1 MANGT
6 LLDELMAQMKKNKQ
20 ASSVGGLSP
29 SAPKTSN
36 YGTMF
41 KKALDETYRYAQISP
56 QTARDVANTITPGGA
71 MTAYAR
77 GDVQSFNWD
86 EAIQAERDRASA
98 TDYFRKSG
106 LYDNDDYLYNDAY
119 RFLVGDDYLK
129 KQRLTL
135 PMGLAASSA
144 SDAIED
150 VRRSLV
156 KNDPRAEWRNFYDLY
171 GYETEQPLEIMLRA
185 EAIAKGT
192 NRTVR
197 DFDLMDDE
205 TYDREYEALETWYK
219 GLDPVALT
227 ERYDS
232 QTDDYLAKIKTVD
245 KEISRRSEIDE
256 FRAGIRSNED
266 YGTMSAFTGP
276 GLPEGAW
283 SQTRAVTQEDI
294 DALNDPYSFIN
305 SGATWEQLTNSRE
318 KLAYVAEYMDAGYN
332 MLTPDEIADYNYLI
346 NTGREDD
353 AAHYLE
359 LLRPELL
366 LRRAM
371 VAKSWQTV
379 KATNPALAVPTW
391 LEAGIQNLANIAY
404 LPYQF
409 YEAATGRDDPFSPA
423 FDALNKNK
431 WTSEA
436 QLGWIEDSGMA
447 DWLKDVT
454 SVVYKGAAGWRDNVI
469 RLAASGFNP
478 TVSLIIAGAQS
489 TSGSLHESSER
500 DDVSGAAKIV
510 KALATGA
517 MEMGTEKI
525 GLDALFSKG
534 HGGALEY
541 LKGVILSE
549 LGEES
554 LNYISEPAL
563 EAAVAFLFDQKAE
576 IMSGPEFW
584 NGLTDT
590 MLTTAIS
597 SILMGGGGAVQMD
610 AGYRRAGKGL
620 RNGGDVESVLQ
631 IAEGIGADTTSAQ
644 IAKAIRAAEEGG
656 KKVSTRELGKLVSAL
671 SSDIGEQNAAAVN
684 AVYEDAIA
692 DRLIELGEEKSKA
705 RKQAKVI
712 RRISAGEVLSV
723 AERMSVNWSDNASQV
738 VRELT
743 TEVREGDEGRVG
755 RDWKVRAVQLAEEA
769 SAPYVDKGI
778 RFEKALR
785 TKPGTTTETQA
796 ESPVSSDTVA
806 QQGEEMAAAGKNKF
820 GHKPPARAV
829 IFDAD
834 GAEQTGEVIRFEKDK
849 DGMHAVVATTA
860 DGKTAN
866 VTVDLE
872 SITASASAGIGSI
885 VRYVQ
890 NASTRGHDMSA
901 AEASTM
907 IRLYEQEG
915 GDAKTFIDGFEKAYL
930 AGYAGIEFDSAGI
943 SEGVAKIAFDQG
955 KAEAAADEKG
965 RVARATRVRA
975 DSKGV
980 VSWLGKVSS
989 GKEVRGTGD
998 PNALSAAM
1006 RKMTSSQ
1013 RTTVQVVQA
1022 FADKFKTNVVLFES
1036 SEENIGSIEN
1046 GSYDPNTN
1054 TIYIDINSGA
1064 DSAESIKAGRK
1075 HNTLG
1080 HAMVR
1085 TLGHELTHHLESTS
1099 PEAYATYKQAV
1110 KTALKEQGQDW
1121 ATLVRGKLDTARNA
1135 GRKLT
1140 YAGAEAEVIAD
1151 ASEYM
1156 LQNSKFVKEIDN
1168 STKGRVKKFI
1178 KDFMKK
1184 LGEVFSTLTRSHT
1197 ESAALRKEIDGVK
1210 QYMGNLQ
1217 QLWDAA
1223 MEETMGTVQDGV
1235 VEATSD
1241 VADALYETGEYQS
1254 DDATHPMQRQLSV
1267 RQLAE
1272 SLGYELKMLEGTDV
1286 PYAIVDSNGR
1296 EVTTFTADQVRNTPL
1311 GGLIDAAVAAGNID
1325 ARAQQEQL
1333 KMIADLATLA
1343 AQYKDQAMVWEIAG
1357 SQLYSAIKN
1366 NSDKQYNKTVD
1377 FGTICSKTQAVVD
1390 VLSETMLKLDRGLTR
1405 EEVIT
1410 AYNKTAKNGLSVPC
1424 GPCYVFSRWMGVP
1437 GLLNSMANYQSR
1449 FGSMTAEEVTAYID
1463 SVQARYSSD
1472 GERFSKVIGKQKT
1485 KLENR
1490 LESIASRM
1498 QKAMATGGDMTAL
1511 FREADEVEREY
1522 ADVEAYNWVT
1532 QVLCQSKRVK
1542 GAIEVLRDADGVVKL
1557 DPSYKPVPH
1566 SILFDMRRTGEFAK
1580 YPKSWKY
1587 RSTRGAGMGKSILPY
1602 SGAGLGD
1609 TVYGEQKRRT
1619 ASQNAF
1625 LNPNMTKT
1633 QRIRAIKNATKRMKS
1648 QNLIGGH
1655 RFQSTSDYRPEWGL
1669 DYIMTFLEMQAV
1681 GAKGQL
1687 YTKVIEAVDMFAT
1700 AGIEVNL
1707 SIMANGDG
1715 WHYDKNGKPVL
1726 GVEDFSSVSGI
1737 NFIEALKKTREYDN
1751 VQMILVG
1758 MNDTHIRL
1766 ALADDRITFVI
1777 PWHSSGSSE
1786 SILKQ
1791 LFDAVGEEL
1800 HTGSDY
1806 QDIQSDK
1813 PVSHATEEQK
1823 RNMAL
1828 RTKIIT
1834 GKFAKVL
1841 PTDTERE
1848 AIEANEFLNDLYTR
1862 FYLDPSATDTYGVK
1876 LSSEQAS
1883 QVFPYEYWDTN
1894 LTYENADENGRR
1906 FVRYCESIGLVPRFE
1921 KFKNDHGYWKL
1932 LIDRRMYNRDGS
1944 YHTPEVIDVT
1954 GVEIGDIASSV
1965 SQAKYGD
1972 PVKTGNAVMETVE
1985 ELRTK
1990 AGTPAY
1996 PEPSITSTMEGY
2008 GDEVEVEPR
2017 PAQQSARDLTDTA
2030 AFKEWFGNSQVI
2042 SGEIAVVF
2050 DPAQIK
2056 SATDNVGTFDPNSP
2070 DIRYS
2075 TRDLPPEVT
2084 AREFLAEADSSIAET
2099 VEERNALSIYQG
2111 LLLKHADA
2119 SDKVIAAERVLA
2131 VADEE
2136 DLPEA
2141 RKALTAARARQKEL
2155 YNRLLN
2161 VERTAHVQTIVK
2173 RTNRI
2178 ISDLSGKNQAEMDK
2192 MVSALERKV
2201 ESLRLDLQGLKVA
2214 AKTQREADARA
2225 SERDI
2230 VAHEI
2235 KAAKEQR
2242 EADLRAA
2249 KRELAVYKSK
2259 AAQVLIANNEK
2270 HTKRIADLR
2279 ERNELNVEIG
2289 KKARHIKR
2297 VIKRLNDRIIHEEDY
2312 KNVKEPLKPAVHNLV
2327 RAFIDGFGNL
2337 VFDQKTAD
2345 RLRTVY
2351 DKIADEKEGSPDF
2364 YSDDVA
2370 NWLTDLAALAEED
2383 EARRIAGGSS
2393 LESVE
2398 QKLETYNRVAEIAD
2412 HIYKMV
2418 AEADEI
2424 FVNGKRESFA
2434 AISGEVG
2441 GGLVSKKDKPLLVG
2455 KAREAV
2461 RIFDDLIRT
2470 GNMTPQYFF
2479 DHLKNS
2485 GLSKLFS
2492 GLMTGQTQYAQR
2504 IREGQETIADAKR
2517 RYNFYAW
2524 KNMKQGVE
2532 FKTEQGH
2539 TISLTVPQMMWVYAT
2554 AKREATNT
2562 LMDTHHLDEGG
2573 FRYEANDLPKQKG
2586 KLTAIPGIDR
2596 LHKLS
2601 ANDVAK
2607 ITATLTAEQ
2616 IACADEL
2623 VSYLSNEC
2631 AEQGNAASMELF
2643 GIKKYNEEYYFPFK
2657 TASDQRY
2664 QRSDAGSTSTTN
2676 DARVKHASFTHSLRK
2691 GANTALVM
2699 GDFFDVI
2706 ADHINLMATYSSF
2719 VVPIES
2725 MNRVLN
2731 TKINEEKDGSGN
2743 DVTIRSLVG
2752 RKHGDPAQKY
2762 IADLMKDLN
2771 GGPQTDNRGGI
2782 SGLFRAFKRGA
2793 VMGSLSV
2800 ALQQPTAIVR
2810 AFAYV
2815 NPKYFAHITMEGNKK
2830 TWERMMKYS
2839 GTTVIKD
2846 MGKFDVGTG
2855 RMANDWIANS
2865 DTQDYKLWQRAK
2877 FLMDT
2882 KGWKAVK
2889 DNFIETM
2896 TALPGVMDRIT
2907 WSHIWKAI
2915 EAEQAD
2921 LNPSM
2926 DRNSD
2931 EFLRTVG
2938 ARFDDVINHTQVYD
2952 SILVKSQN
2960 MRSKNPLAQMST
2972 AFMSEPTLNINMLY
2986 DAVRGDHSKG
2996 QRASIITSVVTSNI
3010 LAAAASA
3017 LIAAWNKDDDDRN
3030 AAEKYLTTFASR
3042 ALDNLNPLTMVP
3054 YVADLWNLVNGY
3066 DIERTDWSVI
3076 KDAWNYGSTF
3086 MSKAFDPEK
3095 ENTWRDYENF
3105 FGTIANLFG
3114 IPAKNVSRDIRRARN
3129 FLATDKSPAP
3139 GSNLKYALVEELTP
3153 FGLYKSSN
3161 SAYCQRLVA
3170 AVVDG
3175 DTQEAYDL
3183 WDYMTN
3189 GKKMSQGSL
3198 ETNIRSELKRLVKAG
3213 EITPAQATAILR
3225 KYVPYKDDKNNVKYP
3240 QDWLNE
3246 KE

>member
-20 ASSVGGLSP
+20 APSVGGLSP

-41 KKALDETYRYAQISP
+41 KKALDETYRYAQVSP
-56 QTARDVANTITPGGA
+56 QNTIDVANTISPGGA

-77 GDVQSFNWD
+77 GDVKSFNWD

-98 TDYFRKSG
+98 TDYFRESG
-106 LYDNDDYLYNDAY
+106 LYDSDDYLYNDAY
-119 RFLVGDDYLK
+119 RFLVGTDYIKQQQPALKVRLATSSLLDGMNRVAAQTAVSVGNARKVNQQAIRGFYNDMAARGVLENGNYTTDDLLYIDSILNG
-129 KQRLTL
+129 T
-135 PMGLAASSA
+135 P
-144 SDAIED
+144 
-150 VRRSLV
+150 RRSAEEFDSLPDEEWASEYERMETQAEGV
-156 KNDPRAEWRNFYDLY
+156 DWDSLLEAEDTPAFTPYKSDTDTILSKIRTSEKELERREAFDALRADIRNDPN
-171 GYETEQPLEIMLRA
+171 
-185 EAIAKGT
+185 
-192 NRTVR
+192 
-197 DFDLMDDE
+197 
-205 TYDREYEALETWYK
+205 
-219 GLDPVALT
+219 
-227 ERYDS
+227 
-232 QTDDYLAKIKTVD
+232 
-245 KEISRRSEIDE
+245 
-256 FRAGIRSNED
+256 

-283 SQTRAVTQEDI
+283 SQIRAVTQEDI

-379 KATNPALAVPTW
+379 KATNPTLAFPTF

-423 FDALNKNK
+423 FDALNKIQ

-436 QLGWIEDSGMA
+436 HLGWIEDSDMA

-454 SVVYKGAAGWRDNVI
+454 SVVYKGAAGWRDNVF

-478 TVSLIIAGAQS
+478 TVSLLIAGAQS

-517 MEMGTEKI
+517 IEMGTEKI

-563 EAAVAFLFDQKAE
+563 EAAVAFLFDHEAE

-584 NGLTDT
+584 SGLTDT

-597 SILMGGGGAVQMD
+597 SILMGGGGAVHMD
-610 AGYRRAGKGL
+610 AGYRRTGKGL
-620 RNGGDVESVLQ
+620 RNDGDVESVLQ
-631 IAEGIGADTTSAQ
+631 IAEGLGADTTSAQ
-644 IAKAIRAAEEGG
+644 IAKAIRSAEEGG

-671 SSDIGEQNAAAVN
+671 SSDIGEQNATAVN

-692 DRLIELGEEKSKA
+692 DRLIELGEEEPKA

-755 RDWKVRAVQLAEEA
+755 RDWKVRAVQHAEEV
-769 SAPYVDKGI
+769 SAPYVDKGVLL
-778 RFEKALR
+778 EKALR
-785 TKPGTTTETQA
+785 TKPGATTETTA
-796 ESPVSSDTVA
+796 TPAISSDEVVK
-806 QQGEEMAAAGKNKF
+806 QGEEMAAAGKNKF
-820 GHKPPARAV
+820 GPNPLTRAV

-834 GAEQTGEVIRFEKDK
+834 GTEQTGEVVRFEKDK

-885 VRYVQ
+885 VRYIQ
-890 NASTRGHDMSA
+890 NSATRGHDMSA

-930 AGYAGIEFDSAGI
+930 AGYAGIELDSAGI

-1121 ATLVRGKLDTARNA
+1121 ATLVRGKLDTARNT

-1184 LGEVFSTLTRSHT
+1184 LGEVFSTLTRAHT
-1197 ESAALRKEIDGVK
+1197 ESAAIRKEVDGVK

-1223 MEETMGTVQDGV
+1223 MEESMGMETSVEAEADAEMLPAQHQARVGYTSEGIPVYRSNFPEGSTQPERQARILSLVQNVWAKNPISLEIVRDGKPERIVANFDPWVDPEGKVASDATKLAFGNRKGTKSDRKTTQKLADDFPEIILSSTYDRPGNEVGKTTYPHQGV
-1235 VEATSD
+1235 VVWHYFANRIGFINEAGGYAEYNISID
-1241 VADALYETGEYQS
+1241 VKEREDGHYVYSFAAVKEKGSERNNAPSLYSSPGTMNAPVSGSGISPATANNSVAQPSSPVKPEF
-1254 DDATHPMQRQLSV
+1254 DDDSSPDGIEVDDDTESAYPIQNSV
-1267 RQLAE
+1267 RTWGESDYVTHRNEAAERLAKAIGVSVSKAKKWIDDVNSVSAYVLSNKARLDYIPTAVKGMSAFKSNPKYGGSIDMSTICAKRRLATGTLDAIQRVIGDAVLTKDDFLHIRE
-1272 SLGYELKMLEGTDV
+1272 MMKERGYEVACGLCFVESSRKNLSKYNRQFLDQYKAEHPDSDLGMVDLNTVEGLERIRSNPETADVYAAYEKFMNKLAQRKPKLFEKRTEYNHEILKKFKSDTTVGIKNRNGGLRLQSFSDFEIVHLIDMMQVITDMASVGLAGQAYTKVPDFAWALGDTGLKINLSLIAKDVDADGNLVFDDVEGMNHEEAKHLRDSYSKNVGTIVVTFTDEQTIAAMKSDFIDYIIPFHRSQWQKGDYKKLGLPEGTKD
-1286 PYAIVDSNGR
+1286 YTLHQNEKEGR
-1296 EVTTFTADQVRNTPL
+1296 
-1311 GGLIDAAVAAGNID
+1311 
-1325 ARAQQEQL
+1325 
-1333 KMIADLATLA
+1333 
-1343 AQYKDQAMVWEIAG
+1343 
-1357 SQLYSAIKN
+1357 
-1366 NSDKQYNKTVD
+1366 
-1377 FGTICSKTQAVVD
+1377 
-1390 VLSETMLKLDRGLTR
+1390 
-1405 EEVIT
+1405 
-1410 AYNKTAKNGLSVPC
+1410 
-1424 GPCYVFSRWMGVP
+1424 
-1437 GLLNSMANYQSR
+1437 
-1449 FGSMTAEEVTAYID
+1449 
-1463 SVQARYSSD
+1463 
-1472 GERFSKVIGKQKT
+1472 
-1485 KLENR
+1485 
-1490 LESIASRM
+1490 
-1498 QKAMATGGDMTAL
+1498 
-1511 FREADEVEREY
+1511 
-1522 ADVEAYNWVT
+1522 
-1532 QVLCQSKRVK
+1532 KRVK
-1542 GAIEVLRDADGVVKL
+1542 EN
-1557 DPSYKPVPH
+1557 
-1566 SILFDMRRTGEFAK
+1566 F
-1580 YPKSWKY
+1580 
-1587 RSTRGAGMGKSILPY
+1587 LP
-1602 SGAGLGD
+1602 
-1609 TVYGEQKRRT
+1609 
-1619 ASQNAF
+1619 NA
-1625 LNPNMTKT
+1625 
-1633 QRIRAIKNATKRMKS
+1633 
-1648 QNLIGGH
+1648 
-1655 RFQSTSDYRPEWGL
+1655 YW
-1669 DYIMTFLEMQAV
+1669 
-1681 GAKGQL
+1681 
-1687 YTKVIEAVDMFAT
+1687 
-1700 AGIEVNL
+1700 
-1707 SIMANGDG
+1707 
-1715 WHYDKNGKPVL
+1715 
-1726 GVEDFSSVSGI
+1726 DFSVSGKQNAI
-1737 NFIEALKKTREYDN
+1737 NYLNMCAEA
-1751 VQMILVG
+1751 G
-1758 MNDTHIRL
+1758 
-1766 ALADDRITFVI
+1766 
-1777 PWHSSGSSE
+1777 
-1786 SILKQ
+1786 
-1791 LFDAVGEEL
+1791 
-1800 HTGSDY
+1800 
-1806 QDIQSDK
+1806 
-1813 PVSHATEEQK
+1813 
-1823 RNMAL
+1823 
-1828 RTKIIT
+1828 RTP
-1834 GKFAKVL
+1834 KFAKFL
-1841 PTDTERE
+1841 DKQADGSYRLKEDGSTD
-1848 AIEANEFLNDLYTR
+1848 
-1862 FYLDPSATDTYGVK
+1862 
-1876 LSSEQAS
+1876 
-1883 QVFPYEYWDTN
+1883 
-1894 LTYENADENGRR
+1894 
-1906 FVRYCESIGLVPRFE
+1906 
-1921 KFKNDHGYWKL
+1921 GYWKL
-1932 LIDRRMYNRDGS
+1932 LIDFKMYDNAGVGSPQLAVQPDFNMDQAMRMLEEYKGERD
-1944 YHTPEVIDVT
+1944 TFPVAQDVVDDFVKEYRGDVG
-1954 GVEIGDIASSV
+1954 GVKVADGRYTV
-1965 SQAKYGD
+1965 S
-1972 PVKTGNAVMETVE
+1972 P
-1985 ELRTK
+1985 
-1990 AGTPAY
+1990 
-1996 PEPSITSTMEGY
+1996 I
-2008 GDEVEVEPR
+2008 
-2017 PAQQSARDLTDTA
+2017 QQS
-2030 AFKEWFGNSQVI
+2030 V
-2042 SGEIAVVF
+2042 
-2050 DPAQIK
+2050 
-2056 SATDNVGTFDPNSP
+2056 
-2070 DIRYS
+2070 
-2075 TRDLPPEVT
+2075 RDLPPEVT
-2084 AREFLAEADSSIAET
+2084 AREFLTEADISIAET
-2099 VEERNALSIYQG
+2099 IEERNALSIYQS

-2131 VADEE
+2131 AADEA

-2141 RKALTAARARQKEL
+2141 RKALTAARAMQKEL

-2178 ISDLSGKNQAEMDK
+2178 IGDLSGKDK
-2192 MVSALERKV
+2192 ADVDNMVSTLQARL
-2201 ESLRLDLQGLKVA
+2201 ESLRLDLQGLKGA
-2214 AKTQREADARA
+2214 AKTQREADIRA
-2225 SERDI
+2225 VEREM
-2230 VAHEI
+2230 ANLQN
-2235 KAAKEQR
+2235 KAVNA
-2242 EADLRAA
+2242 L
-2249 KRELAVYKSK
+2249 LAT
-2259 AAQVLIANNEK
+2259 NEK
-2270 HTKRIADLR
+2270 YTKRIADLR

-2297 VIKRLNDRIIHEEDY
+2297 VVKRLNDRIIHEEDY

-2345 RLRTVY
+2345 HLRTVY

-2364 YSDDVA
+2364 YSNDVA
-2370 NWLTDLAALAEED
+2370 DWLTDLAVLAEED

-2418 AEADEI
+2418 AEADDI

-2504 IREGQETIADAKR
+2504 IREGQEVIADAKR

-2554 AKREATNT
+2554 AKREAANT

-2573 FRYEANDLPKQKG
+2573 FRYEANDLPRQKG

-2596 LHKLS
+2596 FHKLS

-2657 TASDQRY
+2657 TASDQRH

-2676 DARVKHASFTHSLRK
+2676 DARVKHASFTHSLRR

-2731 TKINEEKDGSGN
+2731 TKVNEEKDGSGN

-2865 DTQDYKLWQRAK
+2865 DMQDYKLWQRAK

-2896 TALPGVMDRIT
+2896 TALPGVMDRVT
-2907 WSHIWKAI
+2907 WTHIWKAI

-2952 SILVKSQN
+2952 SILAKSQN
-2960 MRSKNPLAQMST
+2960 MRSKNSLTQMST

-3010 LAAAASA
+3010 LAAAAAA

-3030 AAEKYLTTFASR
+3030 AVEKYLTTFASR
-3042 ALDNLNPLTMVP
+3042 ALDNLNPLTMIP

-3066 DIERTDWSVI
+3066 DIERTDLTVL
-3076 KDAWNYGSTF
+3076 KDAWDYGSTF
-3086 MSKAFDPEK
+3086 MSKVFDPEK

-3129 FLATDKSPAP
+3129 FLATDKAPAS
-3139 GSNLKYALVEELTP
+3139 GSGLKYALVEELTP
-3153 FGLYKSSN
+3153 FGLYKASN
-3161 SAYCQRLVA
+3161 AAYCQRLVA
-3170 AVVDG
+3170 AVMDG

-3213 EITPAQATAILR
+3213 EITPAQATDILR